1 MKIRIKLNLAIL
13 LTGLLFLMASCGIGT
28 YTTKSARTAS
38 FYPNLVWYELSSD
51 DMQLL
56 GEMEISISYRK
67 YLGIFRV
74 YESINGEE
82 FNRRI
87 VNTVTLYGD
96 RNVPL
101 SPVLRRALYAVYV
114 QYPESDFLIPV
125 IETEELQTMFLGRRV
140 EKRAKIR
147 AYKLLI

>member
-1 MKIRIKLNLAIL
+1 MKIRIKLTLAIL
-13 LTGLLFLMASCGIGT
+13 VVGFLVFMSSCVGT
-28 YTTKSARTAS
+28 YNTKSSRTAS

-51 DMQLL
+51 DMQFL

-74 YESINGEE
+74 YENINGEAV
-82 FNRRI
+82 NRRI
-87 VNTVTLYGD
+87 VNTLTLYGD
-96 RNVPL
+96 KNVPL
-101 SPVLRRALYAVYV
+101 SPVLRRALYDVHV
-114 QYPESDFLIPV
+114 QYPEADFLIPV
-125 IETEELQTMFLGRRV
+125 FEIEQLQTMFMGRRV